1 MIIINFFGAP
11 GAGKSTGAAYVF
23 ARLKMAGVNCEFIT
37 ESIKDAI
44 WEKGQS
50 VFNEQ
55 IKMLGEQYLKIK
67 SCEDKVDVLITD
79 SSLIN
84 GYFYNSNSI
93 LEDDLKRLSLD
104 LFYKYNN
111 MNFFINRTKP
121 YISEG
126 RSQTEAESNRIGIE
140 IKQTLNKLGIP
151 FMEYDGDIVSYNAIT
166 ELILDDVKR
175 KYKIFEEI
183 AQFDPFAKE
192 MIVSNNNIH
201 DIKIY
206 TDGACSGNPGPG
218 GWSAIIIENGV
229 ETELSGYSPQ
239 TTNNRMEITAV
250 INALSSVNLPSNVE
264 VISDSKYVCDA
275 VNKDWIYSWQK
286 NSWKKANKK
295 PVLNVDLW
303 MQLLPLLKK
312 HNVKFSWVK
321 GHSGN
326 YYNERCDKLAVAEY
340 RPYLTK

>member
-37 ESIKDAI
+37 ESVKDTI

-84 GYFYNSNSI
+84 GYFYNSSSI

-126 RSQTEAESNRIGIE
+126 RSQTEAESDQIGIE
-140 IKQTLNKLGIP
+140 IKQTLNKLSIP

-192 MIVSNNNIH
+192 MIVSNNNIQ

-229 ETELSGYSPQ
+229 ERELSGYSPQ
-239 TTNNRMEITAV
+239 TTNNRMEIMAV
-250 INALSSVNLPSNVE
+250 INALSSINSPSNVE

-275 VNKDWIYSWQK
+275 VNKDWICSWQK
-286 NSWKKANKK
+286 NSWKKANKD

-312 HNVKFSWVK
+312 HNIKFSWVK

>member
-11 GAGKSTGAAYVF
+11 GAGKSTGAAYAF
-23 ARLKMAGVNCEFIT
+23 ARLKMAGVNCEFVT
-37 ESIKDAI
+37 ESVKDAI
-44 WEKGQS
+44 WEKDQS

-140 IKQTLNKLGIP
+140 IKQTLNKLGVP

-166 ELILDDVKR
+166 ELILGDVKR
-175 KYKIFEEI
+175 KYKIFKEI
-183 AQFDPFAKE
+183 AQLDPYAKE
-192 MIVSNNNIH
+192 MIVSNNNTH

-229 ETELSGYSPQ
+229 EKELSGYSPQ
-239 TTNNRMEITAV
+239 TTNNRMEIMAV

-275 VNKDWIYSWQK
+275 INKDWIYLWQK
-286 NSWKKANKK
+286 NSWKKANKH

-312 HNVKFSWVK
+312 HNVKFSWVR
-321 GHSGN
+321 GHSGD

>member
-11 GAGKSTGAAYVF
+11 RAGKSTGAAYVF

-37 ESIKDAI
+37 ESVKDTI
-44 WEKGQS
+44 LEKGQS

-126 RSQTEAESNRIGIE
+126 RSQTEAESDQIGIE
-140 IKQTLNKLGIP
+140 IKQTLNKLSIP

-192 MIVSNNNIH
+192 VIVSNNNTH

-229 ETELSGYSPQ
+229 ERELSGYSPQ
-239 TTNNRMEITAV
+239 TTNNRMEIMAV

-275 VNKDWIYSWQK
+275 INKNWIYSWQK
-286 NSWKKANKK
+286 NSWKKANKH

-340 RPYLTK
+340 QPYLTK